1 MEVVVQ
7 ARQTRDQAQTLRPL
21 VETRVRAATQRMT
34 GLLSRAVVR
43 LKDLN
48 GPRGGVDKECQI
60 QINTARGDVL
70 VVSSRGSDW
79 RTALDTAL
87 SCAMQAL
94 ARRFEARKTKPA
106 SKPGALAIHQVA

>member
-7 ARQTRDQAQTLRPL
+7 ARQAQAQTLRPL

-79 RTALDTAL
+79 RTALEA
-87 SCAMQAL
+87 AL
-94 ARRFEARKTKPA
+94 ARATHALMRRFQAKKTKPSA
-106 SKPGALAIHQVA
+106 KPGTLSIHQGA